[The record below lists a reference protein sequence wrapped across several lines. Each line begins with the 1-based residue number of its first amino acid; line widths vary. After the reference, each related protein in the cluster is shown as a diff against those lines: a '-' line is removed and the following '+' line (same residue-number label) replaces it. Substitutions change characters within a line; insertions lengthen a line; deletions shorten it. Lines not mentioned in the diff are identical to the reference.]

1 MSEDKG
7 QFGQVF
13 AEVIRNF
20 NEMEDKNGNNLRMN
34 SIMAT
39 SSTGDTFEH
48 YFTEKRTISQL
59 RSVSKPVVALALGTA
74 IEKGLF
80 FDGQRVTLDTPI
92 WPFLKDLVDLR
103 NKRNLPRLERVKL
116 KHLLTHTIGHNT
128 GLMFSKDITGIP
140 SDKLLE
146 YIWNTDMTHEP
157 GEFFVYS
164 NAGPFLVSILIQEEL
179 GTNLSDWIRK
189 VLFDPLKIH
198 NFEWK
203 NYGKYCAA
211 ATGLKLSHEDLHK
224 IGLLLLNDGM
234 FENTQI
240 VPRHWIQEMRSAKV
254 LTPSTYDVKRALPK
268 YSYGYYLWITESGTY
283 FADGTNGQYLIVIP
297 EKHTVIT
304 TLGNQED
311 MTPITEC
318 MRPFLR

>member
-13 AEVIRNF
+13 EEVIRNF

-39 SSTGDTFEH
+39 SSTGDTYEH
-48 YFTEKRTISQL
+48 YFTETRTINQL
-59 RSVSKPVVALALGTA
+59 RSVSKPIVALALGTA
-74 IEKGLF
+74 IERGLY
-80 FDGQRVTLDTPI
+80 FDGQRVNLETLV
-92 WPFLKDLVDLR
+92 WPFLKDLVNLR
-103 NKRNLPRLERVKL
+103 NERNLPRIERVKL
-116 KHLLTHTIGHNT
+116 KHLMTHTIGHNI
-128 GLMFSKDITGIP
+128 GLMFSKEIAGIP

-146 YIWNTDMTHEP
+146 YIWNADITHEP

-164 NAGPFLVSILIQEEL
+164 NAGPFLVSVLIQEEL
-179 GTNLSDWIRK
+179 GTNLSDWIGN
-189 VLFDPLKIH
+189 VLFDPLRIH

-211 ATGLKLSHEDLHK
+211 ATGLKLSHDDLHK
-224 IGLLLLNDGM
+224 IGLLLLNEGM
-234 FENTQI
+234 FEGTQI
-240 VPRHWIQEMRSAKV
+240 VPKHWIQEMRDAKI
-254 LTPSTYDVKRALPK
+254 LTPAMYDVKRVFPK
-268 YSYGYYLWITESGTY
+268 YSYGYYLWITKNGTY

-297 EKHTVIT
+297 RKRMVIT
-304 TLGNQED
+304 AIGNQED